1 MTAIYKSPRLY
12 TDQHLTEGLGVQ
24 LTENAA
30 HYLKNVL
37 RVAEGDIVRIFNGR
51 EGEFVG
57 RIERAS
63 KKSIDVTIEKKL
75 RDQKF
80 AKRQIHL
87 FFAPLKKERMDFLIE
102 KAVELGATDLY
113 PILTQNTDMRKINEE
128 RITAQIIEAAEQCER
143 LDIPSLHP
151 PQDMMKLVSG
161 WYSDVPVFAALER
174 MDAEK
179 LKSHDSN
186 CAILIGPA
194 GGFTE
199 EEKQKL
205 AAMDG
210 IKPVSLGENILRAET
225 AAIAA
230 LSIINL

>member
-1 MTAIYKSPRLY
+1 MYKSPRLY

-24 LTENAA
+24 LPENTA

-37 RVAEGDIVRIFNGR
+37 RVTEGGMVRIFNGR

-57 RIERAS
+57 RIERAG
-63 KKSIDVTIEKKL
+63 KKSVDLTIEKKL

-80 AKRQIHL
+80 ASRHIHL
-87 FFAPLKKERMDFLIE
+87 FFAPIKKERMDFLIE

-113 PILTQNTDMRKINEE
+113 PILTQNTDVRKINEE
-128 RITAQIIEAAEQCER
+128 RIAAQIIEAAEQCER

-151 PQDMMKLVSG
+151 LQDMMKLLSG

-179 LKSHDSN
+179 LKSYDGN

-199 EEKQKL
+199 DEKQKL
-205 AAMDG
+205 SGMKN
-210 IKPVSLGENILRAET
+210 ITPVSLGDNILRAET
-225 AAIAA
+225 AALAA
-230 LSIINL
+230 LSIVNL